1 MTYPGFPHERPVEP
15 LWNLLKTVGI
25 TERLH
30 RAGTF
35 YTGFAQVFAQII
47 SVFYILFSVVYNKG
61 STFPQAL
68 LLLLDHDM

>member
-1 MTYPGFPHERPVEP
+1 MEP
-15 LWNLLKTVGI
+15 LWNLLKTVEV

-35 YTGFAQVFAQII
+35 YTGFAQGFAQGI
-47 SVFYILFSVVYNKG
+47 SAFYILFSVVYDKG
-61 STFPQAL
+61 STFPQVL